1 MYFCKH
7 TVQYIQYSIK
17 TLIMSST
24 HYCWYILKPKKK
36 KKKFRV
42 ATKSAGLDSART
54 PAAARC
60 CIRAQAPIQLK
71 MIVHNDICSKIKVV
85 WILKISTGLHNE
97 LKQALHLFHAFLVKN
112 ATCGYYHRPYMP

>member
-1 MYFCKH
+1 MQTYSTVH
-7 TVQYIQYSIK
+7 TVLDKDIDHEFNSLLPVYFEA
-17 TLIMSST
+17 
-24 HYCWYILKPKKK
+24 KKK